1 MDNASEWQRLFDKA
15 MASDQVAAKL
25 HASKPNRIGLGKKPS
40 AVTEASRFHK
50 VESLLELHQIVCKNS
65 KSDKIVFEMIE
76 FSVYRFSDFLANCL
90 C

>member
-50 VESLLELHQIVCKNS
+50 VESLLELHQIVYACGCADRARSTSGKFVPVTAS
-65 KSDKIVFEMIE
+65 G
-76 FSVYRFSDFLANCL
+76 
-90 C
+90 